1 MKCHTNDNYTL
12 RTQLPD
18 KISYIVAILIHNHFE
33 SPNHPIYSVET
44 LTGIKFIAWTWAIFA
59 KNPETGRFL
68 FFLAYILMHMVFAY
82 LLPEV
87 RNNPLLF
94 FSNIGVYQVRP
105 RLKAPFARNT
115 THYIFVS

>member
-1 MKCHTNDNYTL
+1 MWSAIKKIKCTPMKCHTNDNYTL

-68 FFLAYILMHMVFAY
+68 FFLAYILLHMVFAY
-82 LLPEV
+82 LPPEV
-87 RNNPLLF
+87 RNNPLLT
-94 FSNIGVYQVRP
+94 
-105 RLKAPFARNT
+105 K
-115 THYIFVS
+115 